1 MGGEG
6 IMKKNQIAIT
16 LGIMC
21 LILSFCIM
29 VQLNTIKDATKTAR
43 KK

>member
-1 MGGEG
+1 MD
-6 IMKKNQIAIT
+6 KKQIAIT

-21 LILSFCIM
+21 LILTFCIM
-29 VQLNTIKDATKTAR
+29 IQLHTIEDATKTAR